1 MKAIKDILDKVEV
14 LQIKDGGNLH
24 FNAIQFDSRKV
35 GNQDLFVAISGT
47 QVDGHQYID
56 QCIKQGATAIVC
68 QEFPLNIHPNCT
80 YIQVKDSAKALGQM
94 ASNYYG
100 NPSSKLHLVGITGTN
115 GKTSTVT
122 MLYNLFRD
130 LGYHTGLLST
140 VSNRIDEQEIKA
152 THTTPDALQ
161 LNALLGEMVN
171 FGCEYCFMEVS
182 SHAIIQ
188 ERISGLQ
195 FRGALFSNITHDHLD
210 FHKTFKEYIRAKKQF
225 FDQLTSSA
233 FALVNL
239 DDKNGQV
246 MLQNTR
252 ASKKTYAVKS
262 MADYRARIIENA
274 FSGLHLEIN
283 QKEIHVPLVGAFN
296 AYNLLSVYATAM
308 ELDGDEWE
316 VLRLLSKIKTA
327 EGRFEFV
334 PGNTDINAIVDYA
347 HTPDALL
354 NVLNTINDIRGG
366 VGQLITV
373 VGAGGDRDKTKRPEM
388 ARIAAEKSNRLIL
401 TSDNPR
407 TENPESILDDMEAG
421 ITADRKN
428 IVLRITNRK
437 EAIRT
442 AVALAQS
449 GDIVLVAGKGH
460 EKYQE
465 VNGIR
470 AHFDDKEIIS
480 ELINTNQ

>member
-1 MKAIKDILDKVEV
+1 
-14 LQIKDGGNLH
+14 
-24 FNAIQFDSRKV
+24 
-35 GNQDLFVAISGT
+35 
-47 QVDGHQYID
+47 
-56 QCIKQGATAIVC
+56 
-68 QEFPLNIHPNCT
+68 
-80 YIQVKDSAKALGQM
+80 
-94 ASNYYG
+94 
-100 NPSSKLHLVGITGTN
+100 
-115 GKTSTVT
+115 
-122 MLYNLFRD
+122 
-130 LGYHTGLLST
+130 
-140 VSNRIDEQEIKA
+140 
-152 THTTPDALQ
+152 
-161 LNALLGEMVN
+161 
-171 FGCEYCFMEVS
+171 MEVS

-308 ELDGDEWE
+308 ELDADEWE